1 MGLPHLRG
9 GPFCFIVLGRWPGP
23 FGQAEHKPEPSFAR
37 PDSRGGC
44 PHAVIANDQRLATV
58 MKAFRNLRL
67 IGIALGFLTLIGM
80 AGFHFIEGWPWFDG
94 FYMVI
99 TTFTTIGYQEVHPLS
114 RAGRVFNV
122 ALILAGVSLVLLS
135 IGFLTQA
142 LLEFELRSFFGRRRM
157 ERDIGR
163 LSDHYIICGAGR
175 VGRSAARE
183 LARRPVPFLV
193 IEQNETKAAHHSG
206 EWLTLIGD
214 ATQEATL
221 REAHIE
227 RARGLV
233 AATTTDATNL
243 YIVLTARGLNPG
255 LKIIARAS
263 EEDAEKHLLTAGA
276 DSVVSPYLFAGQR
289 IAQSFLRPHVVSFLD
304 TATTHL
310 GMDLE
315 IGEICVGRDSSFA
328 GKTIETSRIR
338 QDRGVIILAIKREQG
353 MRFNPS
359 PEDRI
364 EPGDYLI
371 AMGEPSQLRQLEQ
384 MASSQV

>member
-1 MGLPHLRG
+1 
-9 GPFCFIVLGRWPGP
+9 
-23 FGQAEHKPEPSFAR
+23 
-37 PDSRGGC
+37 
-44 PHAVIANDQRLATV
+44 

-67 IGIALGFLTLIGM
+67 IGLSLAGLILIGT

-94 FYMVI
+94 LYMVV
-99 TTFTTIGYQEVHPLS
+99 TTFTTIGYQETHPLS
-114 RAGRVFNV
+114 HVGRVFN
-122 ALILAGVSLVLLS
+122 LILVVAGVSLVFLG
-135 IGFLTQA
+135 IGSLTQA
-142 LLEFELRSFFGRRRM
+142 LLEFELASFFGRRKM

-175 VGRSAARE
+175 VGRSVARE
-183 LARRPVPFLV
+183 LARRPAPFII
-193 IEQNETKAAHHSG
+193 IEQNEAKAQRYSN
-206 EWLTLIGD
+206 ESWLFLLGD
-214 ATQEATL
+214 ATQEQTL
-221 REAHIE
+221 REVHIE

-243 YIVLTARGLNPG
+243 YIVLNARSLNPK

-263 EEDAEKHLLTAGA
+263 EEDAEKHLRTAGA

-315 IGEICVGRDSSFA
+315 IGELHVTADSTFA
-328 GKTIETSRIR
+328 GKTIEASRLR
-338 QDRGVIILAIKREQG
+338 QERGVIVLAIKREQG
-353 MRFNPS
+353 MHFNPS

-364 EPGDYLI
+364 EAGDFLI
-371 AMGEPSQLRQLEQ
+371 AMGEPAQLRQLEQ
-384 MASSQV
+384 MASSQVQNRP

>member
-1 MGLPHLRG
+1 
-9 GPFCFIVLGRWPGP
+9 
-23 FGQAEHKPEPSFAR
+23 
-37 PDSRGGC
+37 
-44 PHAVIANDQRLATV
+44 

-67 IGIALGFLTLIGM
+67 IMIALALLTLVGM

-114 RAGRVFNV
+114 HAGRVFNV
-122 ALILAGVSLVLLS
+122 ALIVSGVALVFLG
-135 IGFLTQA
+135 IGALTQA
-142 LLEFELRSFFGRRRM
+142 LLEFELRSFFGRRKM
-157 ERDIGR
+157 EREIGR

-183 LARRPVPFLV
+183 LARRPVPFVV
-193 IEQNETKAAHHSG
+193 IEQNESKAARYG
-206 EWLTLIGD
+206 DEWPTIVGD
-214 ATQEATL
+214 ATQAQTL
-221 REAHIE
+221 RDAHIE
-227 RARGLV
+227 RACGLV

-243 YIVLTARGLNPG
+243 YIVLTARGLNPK

-310 GMDLE
+310 GIDLE
-315 IGEICVGRDSSFA
+315 IGEIRVGKDSAFS

-371 AMGEPSQLRQLEQ
+371 AMGEPTQLRHLEQ
-384 MASSQV
+384 MASSPV

>member
-1 MGLPHLRG
+1 
-9 GPFCFIVLGRWPGP
+9 
-23 FGQAEHKPEPSFAR
+23 
-37 PDSRGGC
+37 
-44 PHAVIANDQRLATV
+44 

-67 IGIALGFLTLIGM
+67 IGAALLLLALIGT
-80 AGFHFIEGWPWFDG
+80 AGFHFIEGWTWFDG
-94 FYMVI
+94 LYMVV
-99 TTFTTIGYQEVHPLS
+99 TTFTTIGYQEIHPLS
-114 RAGRVFNV
+114 HAGRIFNL
-122 ALILAGVSLVLLS
+122 ALIVSGVSLVFLG
-135 IGFLTQA
+135 IGSLTQA
-142 LLEFELRSFFGRRRM
+142 LLEFELASFFGKRKM
-157 ERDIGR
+157 EREISR

-183 LARRPVPFLV
+183 LARRPAPFLI
-193 IEQNETKAAHHSG
+193 IEQSETKAARFSG
-206 EWLTLIGD
+206 EWLIMIGD
-214 ATQEATL
+214 ATQEQTL
-221 REAHIE
+221 RDAHIE

-243 YIVLTARGLNPG
+243 YIVLTARGLNPR

-315 IGEICVGRDSSFA
+315 IGEISVPKHSSFA
-328 GKTIETSRIR
+328 GKTIESSRIR

-371 AMGEPSQLRQLEQ
+371 AMGEPGQLRQLEQ
-384 MASSQV
+384 MAVARS